1 MQLFDQLPEYRRDDF
16 EYYSKL
22 LKNKYTKQWNNPV
35 HCYVLR
41 WNSINISN
49 CVKDENNFPIWPHKL
64 LA

>member
-41 WNSINISN
+41 WNS
-49 CVKDENNFPIWPHKL
+49 L
-64 LA
+64 